1 MADSGHRRKTQGQC
15 RRESEGRGFRRS
27 WCCSFGISPDGPENL
42 SDSHTKTP
50 LKSDVL
56 SKSGAGSFLTS
67 PQSSNRTG
75 LGLVGRID
83 PRRILSPGRV
93 SPIDSD
99 TSSHTCSVSDV
110 GTQLGSPDKL
120 TIPGGAEAGA
130 SSAAPPAP
138 SFSSSALKNH
148 VAKDQGS
155 FCGVFDVRLSLKG
168 KNGICLVLELDS
180 EVLSAHSSVFA
191 ELISDSRK
199 GSGGS
204 SAANLCRIEVPDV
217 ANLGI
222 FQQTI
227 QLMFEEDIS
236 RRLIKVGVSRSID
249 ILEVS
254 VGIMF
259 TKGVCSCLKY
269 LEAVP
274 WTENE
279 EEKLKVLFTRFTF
292 DDATAR
298 DVLARLYSPHVNN
311 SQQYLAMQMVWSIT
325 SGANANA
332 RSDLK
337 FLVKGLLSKSSNY
350 DKDSISL
357 DKEDIYVVFQS
368 CLGSLLRLFE
378 EACDSVTE
386 ERLTEKDM
394 GRPLVQRI
402 SNQVDNINWLL
413 EILLDR
419 QMAEDF
425 VSTWA
430 DQIQLVRMHDKAS
443 PIVRYE
449 LSRIS
454 ACIFIALGRG
464 KLHCQSEVRCR
475 VLQVWFG
482 PMLVDFGWLQRC
494 RKGLD
499 MNELEEAMGHALL
512 TLPLKQQHSLFME
525 WLRCFSSYGTEC
537 PNLSIAFQIWWRR
550 ALRAPETRTNKSRA

>member
-1 MADSGHRRKTQGQC
+1 MGDSGHRRNAQGQS
-15 RRESEGRGFRRS
+15 RREREGRGFRGS
-27 WCCSFGISPDGPENL
+27 WCCSFGISSDGPENL
-42 SDSHTKTP
+42 SASHPKTP
-50 LKSDVL
+50 QKSDVL
-56 SKSGAGSFLTS
+56 SKSGGGSFPSS

-99 TSSHTCSVSDV
+99 TAIHTCNVADV
-110 GTQLGSPDKL
+110 GAQLGSPDKL
-120 TIPGGAEAGA
+120 TIPKGAGAGA
-130 SSAAPPAP
+130 SSVALPAS
-138 SFSSSALKNH
+138 SFSSFALNNH

-155 FCGVFDVRLSLKG
+155 CCGAFDVRLSLKG
-168 KNGICLVLELDS
+168 KNGGCLILELDS
-180 EVLSAHSSVFA
+180 EVLSANSSVFA

-227 QLMFEEDIS
+227 ELMFEEDIT

-254 VGIMF
+254 VGIIF
-259 TKGVCSCLKY
+259 TKGVFSCLKY

-274 WTENE
+274 WTEHE
-279 EEKLKVLFTRFTF
+279 EEKLKKVFARFTF

-298 DVLARLYSPHVNN
+298 NVLARLYSPHVNN
-311 SQQYLAMQMVWSIT
+311 TQQHLAMQLVWSIT
-325 SGANANA
+325 RGANANA
-332 RSDLK
+332 RRDLK
-337 FLVKGLLSKSSNY
+337 FLVKGLLSKSSVY
-350 DKDSISL
+350 DKETVSL
-357 DKEDIYVVFQS
+357 DKEDIYVVCQS
-368 CLGSLLRLFE
+368 CLGSLLGVFE
-378 EACDSVTE
+378 EACNSVTE

-394 GRPLVQRI
+394 DRPLIERM
-402 SNQVDNINWLL
+402 SRQVDNINWLL

-425 VSTWA
+425 VTTWA
-430 DQIQLVRMHDKAS
+430 DQIQLVTMHEKAS
-443 PIVRYE
+443 PMVRYE

-464 KLHCQSEVRCR
+464 KLHCRSEVRCR

-482 PMLVDFGWLQRC
+482 PMLVDFGWLRRC

-499 MNELEEAMGHALL
+499 VNELEEAMGHALL

-525 WLRCFSSYGTEC
+525 WLRCFSSHGTEC

-550 ALRAPETRTNKSRA
+550 SLGAPETRTIKSR